1 MYEIMWENWHSQ
13 RGHIWQYNVSPT
25 LCTLDN
31 YGKNT
36 DTQTQNIEYVLLVHS
51 NQLHE
56 CAKILRYKYITHLGL
71 LVTDYQD
78 SSRYFRNQIANGCTM
93 SCEDHYLC
101 CGHDRAKNLCKI
113 RLKG

>member
-1 MYEIMWENWHSQ
+1 M
-13 RGHIWQYNVSPT
+13 P
-25 LCTLDN
+25 DD

-36 DTQTQNIEYVLLVHS
+36 DTQIQNMEYILLVHS
-51 NQLHE
+51 NQLLE
-56 CAKILRYKYITHLGL
+56 CAKILHYKYITHLGL

-78 SSRYFRNQIANGCTM
+78 SSSYFKNQIASSCTM

-101 CGHDRAKNLCKI
+101 CGYYRVKIVNNI